1 MTLLVIGSDE
11 RSEDYLYGLAD
22 SIRIVRI
29 DFTDSQGHGP
39 GHPTRLVG

>member
-1 MTLLVIGSDE
+1 MTLLLIGSDE

-29 DFTDSQGHGP
+29 DFNVPECDDGGY
-39 GHPTRLVG
+39 PTRSVG